1 MLSSQVCSVRNRRN
15 NNNLLLLVFV
25 SFVIIFTIFV
35 FVFIASKFSFPNF
48 QATPQSKVS
57 TSSFTSY
64 DRELA
69 MKFMD
74 ENHDGKC
81 DICGM
86 DVESCIAIGQIQC
99 NMDPKSTIGVLGSQY
114 IHANF
119 KVYIKGIPIDFNN
132 SKYERKSSFI
142 HIHLD
147 NPYKL
152 HMHDT
157 GVPLWIFFES
167 IGMKFD
173 KNCLILDNGDR
184 YCNDIKNTLK
194 FYVNEKPNDEFENYV
209 FKDSYRILISYGD
222 ETDLTQQLNSIT
234 NFTKEY

>member
-1 MLSSQVCSVRNRRN
+1 MLSSQVHSVRNRRN

-25 SFVIIFTIFV
+25 SFVIIFTVFV
-35 FVFIASKFSFPNF
+35 FVFIASKFLFPNI
-48 QATPQSKVS
+48 QTTSQPKVS

-86 DVESCIAIGQIQC
+86 DIESCIASGQIQC
-99 NMDPKSTIGVLGSQY
+99 NMDPKSTIGVLGSQH
-114 IHANF
+114 IHAIF

-132 SKYERKSSFI
+132 SKYERKISFI

-152 HMHDT
+152 HMHAT

-173 KNCLILDNGDR
+173 KNCFILDNGDR

-209 FKDSYRILISYGD
+209 FKDSDRILISYGD

-234 NFTKEY
+234 NFAKEY